1 VDIKSRVPIKDIF
14 VIDSNRFGVIME
26 YYDKASLASQ
36 LQTGSLIDKLKLMK
50 EVALILQNL
59 H

>member
-1 VDIKSRVPIKDIF
+1 
-14 VIDSNRFGVIME
+14 ME